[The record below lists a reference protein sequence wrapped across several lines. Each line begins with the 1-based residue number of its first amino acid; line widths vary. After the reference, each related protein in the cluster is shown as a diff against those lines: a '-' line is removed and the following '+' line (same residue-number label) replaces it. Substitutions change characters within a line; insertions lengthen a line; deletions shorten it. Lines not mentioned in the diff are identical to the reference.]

1 MLMIFDW
8 KTQKYLTLTGKGGL
22 APVNYQEFG
31 TVWPESQY
39 AKLVA
44 RWEAR
49 FPTLR
54 VLYVQAEPYEEAKLE
69 TLGPTT
75 YHYLRPSPDECR
87 WMMYNAF
94 RMKHPKVNKKYR

>member
-1 MLMIFDW
+1 MLMIYDW
-8 KTQKYLTLTGKGGL
+8 GTNKYLTLTGKGGL

-44 RWEAR
+44 RWEER

-54 VLYVQAEPYEEAKLE
+54 VLYVKAEPYEEAKLE
-69 TLGPTT
+69 KYGPTT

-87 WMMYNAF
+87 WMMYQAF
-94 RMKHPKVNKKYR
+94 GVKHPKVNKKYR

>member
-1 MLMIFDW
+1 MLMIYDW
-8 KTQKYLTLTGKGGL
+8 GTNKYLTLTGKGGL

-39 AKLVA
+39 SQLVS
-44 RWEAR
+44 RWEEH

-54 VLYVQAEPYEEAKLE
+54 VLYIQAEPYEEAKLE
-69 TLGPTT
+69 KYGPTT

-87 WMMYNAF
+87 WMMYQAF
-94 RMKHPKVNKKYR
+94 GVKSPKVKRKYR

>member
-1 MLMIFDW
+1 MLMIYDW
-8 KTQKYLTLTGKGGL
+8 GTNKYLTLTGKGGL

-44 RWEAR
+44 RWEER

-54 VLYVQAEPYEEAKLE
+54 VLYTGRA
-69 TLGPTT
+69 
-75 YHYLRPSPDECR
+75 LRRSEVG
-87 WMMYNAF
+87 NF
-94 RMKHPKVNKKYR
+94 RSHHLSLLTSIT